1 MTAQQTIATQERMLK
16 EKEYMKRERNVKEGE
31 PTPSTSSYRVGG
43 TSTIDKFLKPK
54 ALSYLKGKQ
63 IKIEKVDVDNDD
75 DDDQVIIVEDEV
87 LETKK

>member
-1 MTAQQTIATQERMLK
+1 MLK
-16 EKEYMKRERNVKEGE
+16 EQEYMKRERNVEEGE

-63 IKIEKVDVDNDD
+63 KKKKQMLMMMTMMIK
-75 DDDQVIIVEDEV
+75 
-87 LETKK
+87 